1 MPFDRNRLAR
11 LDAWMNR
18 YVEEGKFPGSTLL
31 LAQGGDIVHR
41 ASAGMRSV
49 EKGLPYEDDTIVR
62 IYSMTKPVVSVALMT
77 LIEKGLFHLD
87 APISEFIPEFADME
101 ALVPGAE
108 RLDQTEPCD
117 TPTVIQTATH
127 TSGLTYS
134 FNPTLLAPVYRERKL
149 DFPPNGH
156 GLAETARMVAE
167 LPLAFRPGAAWHY
180 SVGID
185 ILGRIIE
192 VASGRGLDEFLKE
205 EIFEP
210 LGMKD
215 TFFTLPDDR
224 VGRFASLYTC
234 LDPENMMG
242 LGARGDGALNLVED
256 AENSAFRA
264 TTTFS
269 GGGGLLSTA
278 DDYFAFAEML
288 RKWGEHDGA
297 RILSA
302 SMTRYM
308 RRNFLPGD
316 IASMGP
322 KSFAEMP
329 MEGVGFAIGGSV
341 VLDPARM
348 RMPGNVGDFSWGGM
362 ASTIF
367 WTDPVEEITCIFLTQ
382 LTPSSAY
389 PNRAELKALVHGA
402 LN

>member
-1 MPFDRNRLAR
+1 MPFDKTRLAR

-18 YVEEGKFPGSTLL
+18 YVEQGKFPGSTLL
-31 LAQGGDIVHR
+31 LAQDGEIVHR
-41 ASAGMRSV
+41 ASAGLRAV
-49 EKGLPYEDDTIVR
+49 ESGLPYQDDTIVR
-62 IYSMTKPVVSVALMT
+62 IYSMTKPIASVALMT
-77 LIEKGLFHLD
+77 LVEKGLFHLD
-87 APISEFIPEFADME
+87 APISEFIPEFKDME
-101 ALVPGAE
+101 ALIPGAE
-108 RLDQTEPCD
+108 RLDQTAPCA
-117 TPTVIQTATH
+117 TPTVVQTATH
-127 TSGLTYS
+127 TSGLSYS
-134 FNPTLLAPVYRERKL
+134 FNPTILGPVYRERKL

-156 GLAETARMVAE
+156 GLAATARMVAE
-167 LPLAFRPGAAWHY
+167 LPLAFQPGTQWHY
-180 SVGID
+180 SNGID

-192 VASGRGLDEFLKE
+192 VVSGKPLDAFIRE
-205 EIFEP
+205 EITGP
-210 LGMKD
+210 LGMED

-224 VGRFASLYTC
+224 VDRFASLYTC

-242 LGARGDGALNLVED
+242 LGAHGEGVINLVED
-256 AENSAFRA
+256 AEGSVFRGA
-264 TTTFS
+264 TTFS

-278 DDYFAFAEML
+278 GDYFAFAEML
-288 RKWGEHDGA
+288 RKGGAHGGA
-297 RILSA
+297 RILSR
-302 SMTRYM
+302 STTGYI

-329 MEGVGFAIGGSV
+329 MDGVGFGIGGSV

-367 WTDPVEEITCIFLTQ
+367 WTDPVEEITCVFLTQ

-402 LN
+402 LD